1 MGNPFGVA
9 RGVGKQL
16 PTWVGAGLLLGVVAA
31 SALTASQQVKT
42 NPEAQTLVDFN
53 ERVKAYLTLRDKVD
67 GEAPKQQ
74 ETKEAA
80 KIQEAQRG
88 LFAAIRNAR
97 VGAKQ
102 GDIFTPAIEK
112 KFRALLSPEVK
123 GQEGAKAKATILEE
137 KPVVE
142 LKVNTEYPSAE
153 PLSSVPP
160 TVLQALPPLP
170 KGEGLEYRF
179 VRKHLILLD
188 TRANLIVD
196 FLFNA
201 IP

>member
-1 MGNPFGVA
+1 MTSTLRA
-9 RGVGKQL
+9 C
-16 PTWVGAGLLLGVVAA
+16 AIGVVASLA
-31 SALTASQQVKT
+31 IVAVADTPFADQTPV
-42 NPEAQTLVDFN
+42 NPDAKILADFN
-53 ERVKAYLTLRDKVD
+53 ERVKAYVALRNKVD
-67 GEAPKQQ
+67 NDAPKLK

-80 KIQEAQRG
+80 KIQEAQ
-88 LFAAIRNAR
+88 LALAAVIRNAR
-97 VGAKQ
+97 AEAKQ
-102 GDIFTPAIEK
+102 GDIFTPEIEK

-123 GQEGAKAKATILEE
+123 GPAGAKAKATILEE
-137 KPVVE
+137 KPMVE

-153 PLSSVPP
+153 PLSTVPP
-160 TVLQALPPLP
+160 TVLQAMPPLP

-196 FLFNA
+196 YLLNA

>member
-1 MGNPFGVA
+1 MTSTL
-9 RGVGKQL
+9 RGC
-16 PTWVGAGLLLGVVAA
+16 AIGVVASLA
-31 SALTASQQVKT
+31 IVAVADTPFADQTPV
-42 NPEAQTLVDFN
+42 NPDAKILADFN
-53 ERVKAYLTLRDKVD
+53 DRVKAYIALRNKADND
-67 GEAPKQQ
+67 APKLK

-80 KIQEAQRG
+80 KIQEAQ
-88 LFAAIRNAR
+88 LALAAAIRNAR
-97 VGAKQ
+97 ATAKP
-102 GDIFTPAIEK
+102 GDIFAPEIEK

-123 GQEGAKAKATILEE
+123 GPAGAKAKATILEE
-137 KPVVE
+137 KPMVE

-153 PLSSVPP
+153 PLSTVPP
-160 TVLQALPPLP
+160 TVLQAMPPLP

-196 FLFNA
+196 YLLNA

>member
-1 MGNPFGVA
+1 MTSTLRGYAMGIVASLAIVAVADVPFA
-9 RGVGKQL
+9 
-16 PTWVGAGLLLGVVAA
+16 
-31 SALTASQQVKT
+31 
-42 NPEAQTLVDFN
+42 AQTPPKPVNPDAKILVDFN
-53 ERVKAYLTLRDKVD
+53 ERVKAYVALRNKVD
-67 GEAPKQQ
+67 NDAPKLK

-80 KIQEAQRG
+80 KIQEAQ
-88 LFAAIRNAR
+88 LALAAVIRNAR
-97 VGAKQ
+97 AEAKQ
-102 GDIFTPAIEK
+102 GDIFAPEIEK

-123 GQEGAKAKATILEE
+123 GPAGAKAKATILEE
-137 KPVVE
+137 KPMVE

-153 PLSSVPP
+153 PLSTVPP
-160 TVLQALPPLP
+160 TVLQAMPPLP

-196 FLFNA
+196 YLLNA